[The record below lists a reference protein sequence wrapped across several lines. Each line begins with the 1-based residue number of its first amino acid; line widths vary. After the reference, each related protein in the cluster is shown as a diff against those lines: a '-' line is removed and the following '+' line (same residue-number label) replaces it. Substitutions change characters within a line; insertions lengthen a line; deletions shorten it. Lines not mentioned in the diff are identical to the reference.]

1 MNHRRLQLA
10 KAKRATAAAS
20 AEAREITTDLLE
32 AEARKRA
39 MGEDEDQFYKGKK
52 IGSIKRYSDSLL
64 MFLMQAADPKKFGKP
79 EVSADDLES
88 LEKILSQL
96 AA

>member
-1 MNHRRLQLA
+1 MVTRRK
-10 KAKRATAAAS
+10 KAKKRKAS
-20 AEAREITTDLLE
+20 TSQNEEAREVVTDLLE

-64 MFLMQAADPKKFGKP
+64 MFLLQAAFPERFGKP
-79 EVSADDLES
+79 EVSADDLGN
-88 LEKILSQL
+88 LKKILSQL
-96 AA
+96 DA